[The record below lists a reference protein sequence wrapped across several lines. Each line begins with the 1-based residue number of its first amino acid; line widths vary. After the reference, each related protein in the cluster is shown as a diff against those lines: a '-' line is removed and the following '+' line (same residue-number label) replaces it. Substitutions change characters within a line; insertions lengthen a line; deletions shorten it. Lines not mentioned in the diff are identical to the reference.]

1 MNFGLNLKLARIK
14 AGMLQNEVA
23 AKVGITQAMLSRYE
37 RGDQMPSVA
46 VAVELADALG
56 VSIEELTK
64 RDKNEMKKQNTVT
77 IYHTTCYKGYSVY
90 DQGSAFSL
98 KPRGKDTTS
107 YKGYDDGGKE
117 YILPEGYEITKN
129 IHDERM
135 IFGPDGKGCELMD
148 CDGLPCVFAPGFDNR
163 EYVVFKPADDL
174 EGE

>member
-23 AKVGITQAMLSRYE
+23 AKVGITQAQYSRYE
-37 RGDQMPSVA
+37 RGEQTPSVS

-56 VSIEELTK
+56 VGIEELTK
-64 RDKNEMKKQNTVT
+64 RDESEMKKQNTVT
-77 IYHTTCYKGYSVY
+77 IYYTTCYQGYSVH

-98 KPRGKDTTS
+98 KPWGEDTSS

-117 YILPEGYEITKN
+117 YILPDGYEVAKN
-129 IHDERM
+129 VYDERM

-148 CDGLPCVFAPGFDNR
+148 CDGLPCVLAPGFGNR
-163 EYVVFKPADDL
+163 EYVVFKPVND
-174 EGE
+174 